1 MEKTKN
7 RFLKDI
13 FKLAEKELL
22 AILTVAVVL
31 VLVFSQA
38 QAESLGIPESPLPTY
53 SANQQVTIQS
63 LENSDTLFNNQE
75 IIYFGLDVQGKNN
88 ANEQWVNIDNVAN
101 FGDSIFVTDSAE
113 LTLNGVNDGIW
124 GLYVTGMGK
133 VYLNGVDYYFGKY
146 QGTRGRQIIV
156 RDNTLRVK
164 FENDSQVWSISS
176 YNPGAY
182 NYIDILEAED
192 YQQIPRGIDLIP
204 EEYTLNIGNS
214 FNPVAFVHDQ
224 KKKVVKDVSITWGSS
239 NSSIATVNDK
249 GEVTAI
255 NPGVATISAQ
265 VSGTNLKSSMTVTIK

>member
-1 MEKTKN
+1 M
-7 RFLKDI
+7 
-13 FKLAEKELL
+13 